1 MSEMKAVFQGVK
13 KTLEA
18 YADRNPENGYSL
30 IVWDGKNVNEKA
42 RGKMKEAL
50 KMRAWILGR
59 CIGEGLKD
67 DRLSLDVLGGVIKKV
82 NEGILAGAIEAIE
95 ERAGADWLK
104 KETEAM
110 LRKHAIG
117 KAEDALAE
125 LIWKEE
131 SHE

>member
-1 MSEMKAVFQGVK
+1 MSEMEAVFQESK
-13 KTLEA
+13 EKLEA
-18 YADRNPENGYSL
+18 YADRNEENGYSL

-42 RGKMKEAL
+42 RGKMKDAL

-67 DRLSLDVLGGVIKKV
+67 DCLSLDVLEGVIKKV

-110 LRKHAIG
+110 LRSDAIR
-117 KAEDALAE
+117 KVEDMLAE
-125 LIWKEE
+125 RIWKEE